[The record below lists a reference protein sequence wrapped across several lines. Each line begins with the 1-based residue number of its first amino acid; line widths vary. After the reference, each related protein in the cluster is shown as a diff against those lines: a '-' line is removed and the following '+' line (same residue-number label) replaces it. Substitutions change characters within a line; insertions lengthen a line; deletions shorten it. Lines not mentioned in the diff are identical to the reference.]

1 MLSLRLARCTGTTTS
16 VSLSGELPTPR
27 TTDAQHLVRRM
38 VRLLGA
44 MEKLHVALSVDGR
57 SSEWCDEWGA
67 ALIGLGES
75 VLEVR
80 FELADDESA
89 Q

>member
-16 VSLSGELPTPR
+16 VSLTGELPTPQTVEAR
-27 TTDAQHLVRRM
+27 RLVRNL

-44 MEKLHVALSVDGR
+44 MEKLHVALSVDER
-57 SSEWCDEWGA
+57 SSEWCDDWGR
-67 ALIGLGES
+67 ALVGCGEL

-80 FELADDESA
+80 FELADEA
-89 Q
+89 AP